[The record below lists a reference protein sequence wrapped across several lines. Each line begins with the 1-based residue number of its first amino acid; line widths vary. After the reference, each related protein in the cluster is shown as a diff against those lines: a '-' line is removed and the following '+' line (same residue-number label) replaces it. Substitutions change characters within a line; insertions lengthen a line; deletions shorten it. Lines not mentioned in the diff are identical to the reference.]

1 VGGRYS
7 ISAAALPAAPARPL
21 VLVDTRLRILLAMLS
36 LCLPVLLSCGA
47 ACPAQTA
54 PAVSAQ
60 RLADVRFEPVF
71 GGLPAFDR
79 PLIFGAWPD
88 GSGRLYVAEQGG
100 RLSTFERGPQ
110 DRGQGLRLVLQL
122 EVSRFHNEEGFLGL
136 AFHPRFKENGKLYVH
151 RSLKG
156 ESRGRISEFVR
167 AADGS
172 IDPKSERVLL
182 EVLQPWRNHNGG
194 QLEFGPDGYLYI
206 GLGDGGSA
214 GDPQENAQNLSNLLG
229 KILRIDV
236 DTLTPGSPYGIPAD
250 NPFVRSPAEARGEAA
265 STPAARPEIWAFGLR
280 NPWRFCFDSATGLLW
295 CGDVGQDAYEE
306 ISVIHKGGNYGW
318 RLKEGFADFSPRSQR
333 GPGELID
340 PVVVYPHSLG
350 LSVTGGYVYRG
361 SAVPVLSG
369 HYVYADYVTGRVW
382 ALPVA
387 PADSPTPVAPG
398 TRPVELQRVPQPASF
413 GLDERGELY
422 ITSFDGR
429 LYRAR

>member
-1 VGGRYS
+1 
-7 ISAAALPAAPARPL
+7 
-21 VLVDTRLRILLAMLS
+21 
-36 LCLPVLLSCGA
+36 
-47 ACPAQTA
+47 
-54 PAVSAQ
+54 
-60 RLADVRFEPVF
+60 
-71 GGLPAFDR
+71 
-79 PLIFGAWPD
+79 
-88 GSGRLYVAEQGG
+88 LYVAEQGG
-100 RLSTFERGPQ
+100 RLSTFERGPSG
-110 DRGQGLRLVLQL
+110 RGQGLTVVLEL

-136 AFHPRFKENGKLYVH
+136 AFHPRFRENGRLFVH

-167 AADGS
+167 GADGR
-172 IDPKSERVLL
+172 IDPKSEKVLL

-214 GDPQENAQNLSNLLG
+214 GDPQENAQDLSNLLG

-236 DTLTPGSPYGIPAD
+236 DRPAPGKPYGIPAD
-250 NPFVRSPAEARGEAA
+250 NPFVPKASEAEGQNAGSA
-265 STPAARPEIWAFGLR
+265 AARAEIWALGLR
-280 NPWRFCFDSATGLLW
+280 NPWRFSFDAATGRLW

-306 ISVIHKGGNYGW
+306 IDVITKGGNYGW
-318 RLKEGFADFSPRSQR
+318 RLKEGFADFSPRSKR

-340 PVVVYPHSLG
+340 PVAVYPHSLG

-361 SAVPVLSG
+361 SDVPVLSG
-369 HYVYADYVTGRVW
+369 HYVYADYVTGRLW

-387 PADSPTPVAPG
+387 PASSPSAVAPDA
-398 TRPVELQRVPQPASF
+398 RPVELPKVPQPASF
-413 GLDERGELY
+413 GVDERGELY